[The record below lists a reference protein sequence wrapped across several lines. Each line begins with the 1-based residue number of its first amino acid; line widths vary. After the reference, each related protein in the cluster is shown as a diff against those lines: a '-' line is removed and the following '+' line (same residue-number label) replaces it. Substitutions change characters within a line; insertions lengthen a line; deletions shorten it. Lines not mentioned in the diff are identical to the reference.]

1 MFLKWLCKNDKFAC
15 ALKCE
20 VCKFLKYTQIE
31 LFLAIV
37 GKTAA
42 EILLED
48 YETAVFEDDLSLYR

>member
-1 MFLKWLCKNDKFAC
+1 MWSLQVSKI
-15 ALKCE
+15 
-20 VCKFLKYTQIE
+20 YTNWNV
-31 LFLAIV
+31 FLAIV